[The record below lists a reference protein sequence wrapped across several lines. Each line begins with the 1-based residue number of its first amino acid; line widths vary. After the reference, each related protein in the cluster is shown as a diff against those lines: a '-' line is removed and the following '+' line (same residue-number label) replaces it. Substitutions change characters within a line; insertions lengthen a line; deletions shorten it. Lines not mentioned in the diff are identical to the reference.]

1 MTCAPLLAVCLPQD
15 VWGLEGINAATIHLQ
30 PAASS
35 PYAKFYVEGNVLDIR
50 IAVANG
56 LGNAKKLITEM
67 KAGTAEYDF
76 IEVMACPSGCIGGG
90 GQPRSTDKQ
99 VLHKRQ
105 QAIYTLDV
113 RNTLRRSH
121 KNPMVQGLYQKWLR
135 EPNSQLAHELLH
147 TYDIAGPV
155 DAQE

>member
-1 MTCAPLLAVCLPQD
+1 MTCASLLAACLPQD
-15 VWGLEGINAATIHLQ
+15 VRGLEGIKAATIHLQ

-35 PYAKFYVEGNVLDIR
+35 PFAKLNVEVNGLDIR

-56 LGNAKKLITEM
+56 RGNAKKLITEM
-67 KAGTAEYDF
+67 KAGYDF

>member
-1 MTCAPLLAVCLPQD
+1 MR
-15 VWGLEGINAATIHLQ
+15 GLDGIKAATVKLQ
-30 PAASS
+30 AASS
-35 PYAKFYVEGNVLDIR
+35 GPFAKFDPKGKGLELH

-67 KAGTAEYDF
+67 KAGTAKYDF
-76 IEVMACPSGCIGGG
+76 VEVMACPSGCIGGG

-99 VLHKRQ
+99 ILQKRQ
-105 QAIYTLDV
+105 QAIYTLDE
-113 RNTLRRSH
+113 RNTLRRSYE
-121 KNPMVQGLYQKWLR
+121 NPMVQALYQKWLR

-147 TYDIAGPV
+147 THYVAGGPV